1 MSIFASCLSYTL
13 CILASCLA
21 FVATALCIASMPA
34 YVWYPSGAHEAAAS
48 VTAAANS
55 PRARSSSTSARR
67 SRMLSSICTLTK
79 PSAHPCCESVRR
91 PSGLRPVSTGRALT
105 VNAGRS
111 KSPAFSLRNRH
122 RLNTSFRARSIAARR
137 RPAPLASSAS
147 SAPKPRSQSPSPICA
162 LVSAPSGSRRPC
174 TSTCNDPR
182 CRLAS
187 NLVHGDLDIQ
197 EFAPS
202 SSMQFGSASA
212 GFGARNSLLR
222 VRSDSHHVMDAPP
235 VVLANA
241 HARNVVHP
249 SG

>member
-1 MSIFASCLSYTL
+1 
-13 CILASCLA
+13 
-21 FVATALCIASMPA
+21 
-34 YVWYPSGAHEAAAS
+34 
-48 VTAAANS
+48 
-55 PRARSSSTSARR
+55 
-67 SRMLSSICTLTK
+67 MLSSICTLTK
-79 PSAHPCCESVRR
+79 PSAHPCCESVSR

-122 RLNTSFRARSIAARR
+122 RANTSFNARSIAARR

-187 NLVHGDLDIQ
+187 NLVHGDLDMPGIRVIVVDAVRVCECGVRGAEQPAPRPLRLAPRHGRPAGRLGERARQ
-197 EFAPS
+197 ERGPS
-202 SSMQFGSASA
+202 LGI
-212 GFGARNSLLR
+212 
-222 VRSDSHHVMDAPP
+222 VRLPLVFIIR
-235 VVLANA
+235 L
-241 HARNVVHP
+241 
-249 SG
+249 